1 VHELALCQEILAIAE
16 AEVRRRRFTRVRAV
30 RLEVGAFACA
40 SPDAIAFCFDAVTR
54 ETLADG
60 AALEVVRIPGEGV
73 CLNCGERVVGVA
85 DRAHPCPA
93 CGHAALAVQGGDGLR
108 VTELEVE

>member
-1 VHELALCQEILAIAE
+1 VHELALCQEILAVVEAE
-16 AEVRRRRFTRVRAV
+16 ARRRHFTRVRAV

-40 SPDAIAFCFDAVTR
+40 SPEAIAFCFDATTR

-60 AALEVVRIPGEGV
+60 AALEIVRIPGEGV
-73 CLNCGERVVGVA
+73 CLDCGERVAGVA

-93 CGHAALAVQGGDGLR
+93 CGRQALAVDGGDGLR